1 MTRSLI
7 RLVLVLVGNALGLWV
22 AALVLDDVSVSGA
35 AFIVAVVIFTVLE
48 FVLQPLV
55 VKLAED
61 HAPALERV
69 TSLITT
75 FVALVLTA
83 ILSEGLEVDGVL
95 AWVLATLIV
104 WLATMIAGFVLGRL
118 FLRDE
123 PAG

>member
-7 RLVLVLVGNALGLWV
+7 RLVLVLVGNALGLWI